1 MRRMFSASN
10 GLQNLGGFWGFE
22 DNRGVCD
29 NGSPQDTP
37 TLYPEYAAWLSSRGA
52 GGGFGGGDPVFGSGD
67 RVGIAVDMDAR
78 EVAFYVNGESSKPLL
93 RCLSLRFSNQQGS

>member
-1 MRRMFSASN
+1 MFSASN

-78 EVAFYVNGESSKPLL
+78 EVAFYVNGEPSKPLL
-93 RCLSLRFSNQQGS
+93 RCVSLQPSNQQGS